1 MTLTAERAR
10 DLFRYNPVS
19 GDLHSAKT
27 GTPLLSA
34 NSFGTRRVKVDR
46 NWVSAARVI
55 WLMQTGEF
63 PSDLIG
69 YANKDR
75 SDLRWVNLVLGSPY
89 NRSSRNG
96 GDAERASLR
105 NIWRHIKQRC
115 QNPNNKAYPRY
126 GGRGIYLCE
135 RWRIFE
141 NFYADMSPRPEGLS
155 IDRIDNDGPYSPEN
169 CRWATASQQSRNQRH
184 TPRYEF
190 RGELLCPAD
199 IADRVGAN
207 RVKIAQRLCVG
218 WTVEEAISGQ
228 RKRAAEREAAR
239 LRCFRLLAKEPSN
252 VRAAAELGISRR
264 SAERL
269 RYRNKQIIERLRQ
282 EAA

>member
-34 NSFGTRRVKVDR
+34 NAFGTRRVKVDR
-46 NWVSAARVI
+46 NWVSAARVV
-55 WLMQTGEF
+55 WLMQTGDW
-63 PSDLIG
+63 PPCVVS
-69 YANKDR
+69 YANNDR
-75 SDLRWVNLVLGSPY
+75 SDLRWANLVLGSPY

-115 QNPNNKAYPRY
+115 DNPNNKAYPRY

-169 CRWATASQQSRNQRH
+169 CRWATASEQGRNRRGIPRH
-184 TPRYEF
+184 SF
-190 RGELLCPAD
+190 QGEMLCPAE
-199 IADRVGAN
+199 IAERVGIG
-207 RVKIAQRLCVG
+207 RVKIAQRLG
-218 WTVEEAISGQ
+218 RGLSVEEAISG
-228 RKRAAEREAAR
+228 
-239 LRCFRLLAKEPSN
+239 PSKM
-252 VRAAAELGISRR
+252 RR
-264 SAERL
+264 P
-269 RYRNKQIIERLRQ
+269 RQ